1 MSLIEKK
8 IHHSQNKIYFPKEYH
23 GIVSL
28 LQYGR
33 RKHTL
38 FLTVVQELIIF
49 QDFSVVMEP
58 ATRCIVYIPVIAML
72 LFTEQEVVESSCGA
86 AEGCGGVC
94 RSLKFATPSVGYALE
109 GHVIKNI
116 SLSVGMGHTCKERC
130 AMERTC
136 VSFNIGPPINNKVL
150 CQLSDSDRSLHP
162 GHLKGRKSFTYRDTE
177 VCVDLRPLFFHIII
191 VAKFKVSSL
200 QGNLYSMSKHSKTT
214 RLRLVVPLE
223 F

>member
-1 MSLIEKK
+1 MSLTESNTSFSKK
-8 IHHSQNKIYFPKEYH
+8 IFFPKENQ

-38 FLTVVQELIIF
+38 FLTVAQELIIF
-49 QDFSVVMEP
+49 QDFPVAIQPS
-58 ATRCIVYIPVIAML
+58 TRCIVYISVIAML
-72 LFTEQEVVESSCGA
+72 LFTDQEVVESSCSG

-136 VSFNIGPPINNKVL
+136 VSFNIGPPVNKKVL

-162 GHLKGRKSFTYRDTE
+162 GDLKGRRSFTYRDTE
-177 VCVDLRPLFFHIII
+177 VRVDLRPPFFHTII
-191 VAKFKVSSL
+191 VAKLKVSAL
-200 QGNLYSMSKHSKTT
+200 RDNLFNVKRQGNHSPAARGST
-214 RLRLVVPLE
+214 
-223 F
+223 